1 MARQFLSQIV
11 DTACFHMNLNE
22 IGEEFEG
29 DGVEGIIRR
38 KILDKRK
45 MFCETKFNAYVRDAE
60 YDELKKVFDELENFG
75 MYLSYIWENL
85 EIDKDD
91 IPLSHLMIGYKIKD
105 DKVISYKDLFQEFE

>member
-1 MARQFLSQIV
+1 MARQFLSYLV
-11 DTACFHMNLNE
+11 DTACFNMNSNE
-22 IGEEFEG
+22 MGEEFEE
-29 DGVEGIIRR
+29 DGVEEIIRS

-45 MFCETKFNAYVRDAE
+45 MFSKTKFETYIREAD

-75 MYLSYIWENL
+75 MSLSYLWEYG

-105 DKVISYKDLFQEFE
+105 DKVNTYKELFREFE